1 MWQSLYM
8 NVRRR
13 RFRQKTI
20 KSTSLAT
27 IPEGSTLILDSN
39 SKPNE
44 NGSVHHPNRII
55 MTRNNRRDDRLRI
68 WFLILLPAYI
78 ITTSLIILRPLH
90 RYNMQRPSR
99 VGQALES
106 FSSNKQEHTRI
117 QNKKPRLRH
126 HSMTIERVVYLDG
139 KHGFNTD
146 TDSISWVTDESI
158 SPRTQ
163 DDNDDIH
170 FQHFSTKDSD
180 NCEPMATW
188 QSMAFPTCNSL
199 HELNIFDTSP
209 YLAQLTHYS
218 AKLLGKGWFR
228 DAWNVFDGVHNTSF
242 AIKTLRLQRDFLPE
256 YFELHRRDAVALE
269 RLTQSPYVM
278 DVYGYC
284 GQSTMNEL
292 AFQNNQLN
300 DLYRMATGPMM
311 NNFSPY
317 ILKTKLQIAA
327 MTALAVAHVHSVP
340 IDHIEGLDRQTK
352 TPASIV
358 HYDINP
364 RNVVIMPSG
373 KPKLN
378 DFNVAE
384 FLKWNPEIN
393 ATCGFEGR
401 FHEPWWRSPEEMQSV
416 SYNNNNRE
424 SKRLDEKVDVYSLG
438 NTLFVLLTGTE
449 PRGKKNK
456 KKRFIQ
462 VSRELADGLKPT
474 FPPKYIESDDPF
486 VVAIRNAIMHC
497 WEHDPNRRP
506 FAIDIANELYA
517 ALNKIV
523 GESKV

>member
-1 MWQSLYM
+1 MI
-8 NVRRR
+8 RRR
-13 RFRQKTI
+13 HFRQKTI
-20 KSTSLAT
+20 KSPSLAT
-27 IPEGSTLILDSN
+27 IPEGSTLTLDSSNCSPNDN
-39 SKPNE
+39 S
-44 NGSVHHPNRII
+44 SASSHHYPSRII
-55 MTRNNRRDDRLRI
+55 KDRSSRRDDRLRI

-90 RYNMQRPSR
+90 RYDMQRPSR

-106 FSSNKQEHTRI
+106 FSSTNQEHTMI
-117 QNKKPRLRH
+117 HNKKLRSRH
-126 HSMTIERVVYLDG
+126 HSMTIKRVVYLDG
-139 KHGFNTD
+139 KDGFN
-146 TDSISWVTDESI
+146 TDSISWVADESI

-209 YLAQLTHYS
+209 YLAQFSTSREQNIIRNTYS
-218 AKLLGKGWFR
+218 AKLLGNGWFR
-228 DAWNVFDGVHNTSF
+228 DAWNVTDGVVHNMSF

-278 DVYGYC
+278 DIYGFC

-340 IDHIEGLDRQTK
+340 IDHVEGLDRQTK
-352 TPASIV
+352 APASIV

-384 FLKWNPEIN
+384 FLTWNQKLN

-401 FHEPWWRSPEEMQSV
+401 FHEPWWRSPEEMQ
-416 SYNNNNRE
+416 
-424 SKRLDEKVDVYSLG
+424 KRLLGEKVDVYSLG
-438 NTLFVLLTGTE
+438 NTLYVLLTGTE

-456 KKRFIQ
+456 KKRFMQ
-462 VSRELADGLKPT
+462 VSRELNDGLKPT
-474 FPPKYIESDDPF
+474 FPPKYIESDDPS
-486 VVAIRNAIMHC
+486 VVAIRNAITLC
-497 WEHDPNRRP
+497 WEPDPDRRP
-506 FAIDIANELYA
+506 YAIDIANELYA
-517 ALNKIV
+517 ALSKIV
-523 GESKV
+523 GESKA